1 MLIKQII
8 MGTYLPSRLFPK
20 KAELIVVD
28 LDLEFQ
34 VGIDQ
39 VMIRLIYVFLAVP
52 DSSIGDLVTN

>member
-1 MLIKQII
+1 MLIKII
-8 MGTYLPSRLFPK
+8 MGTRLPSRLFPK

-39 VMIRLIYVFLAVP
+39 VMIRL
-52 DSSIGDLVTN
+52 DL